1 MSFYKLIDSIK
12 SELKAQRIT
21 NTVTFG
27 NLSDVDL
34 DKTSIFPLAHFLT
47 PNVTFNGST
56 NVFEV
61 RILFLD
67 IIDKENEFENSFQG
81 NNDLHDILN
90 TQLIAANYISDS
102 IRRGAL
108 SNTGYQVSGDPSAEM
123 IIDEYENQLA
133 GWGVTFNVI
142 AASENTTCIDS

>member
-27 NLSDVDL
+27 NLSEVDI
-34 DKTSIFPLAHFLT
+34 DKTTIFPLAHFLT
-47 PNVTFNGST
+47 PSVSFNGST
-56 NVFEV
+56 NEFEV

-67 IIDKENEFENSFQG
+67 IVDKDNKFENSFQG

-90 TQLIAANYISDS
+90 TQLVAANYISNS

-108 SNTGYQVSGDPSAEM
+108 SNSGYQLVGDPSAEM
-123 IIDEYENQLA
+123 IIDQYENLLA
-133 GWGVTFNVI
+133 GWGVTFSVV
-142 AASENTTCIDS
+142 AKSEDTTCIS